1 MVTVKNKISKKIID
15 KLRLNYEKILN
26 KEEIIKT
33 IKEYSKIYKT
43 KVNLISLWTYLR
55 KDSYIKR
62 ILGDYYYIYSLEER
76 YNKYCK
82 FSEEELIFI
91 VLEKMNIKW
100 YLGLESALKENRIT
114 WQALNIVTIVDNHF
128 SGVKKLGN
136 SKFKFIKTKDK
147 KFKFGLTKKKTNNSV
162 RYFYSDLEKTYLDF
176 LYFSSYKGKDI
187 KSLKKNLD
195 FKIENSKVIKYVK
208 HYTNKIQEVI
218 DIPVDRVTPKQEWI
232 DRDSKKRGILIKR
245 NLYI

>member
-1 MVTVKNKISKKIID
+1 MVTAENKISKKIIN
-15 KLRLNYEKILN
+15 KLRLNHEKILN

-55 KDSYIKR
+55 KDIYIKR

-82 FSEEELIFI
+82 FSEEELIFL

-128 SGVKKLGN
+128 SGIKKLGN

-195 FKIENSKVIKYVK
+195 FKIENSKVIKYAK
-208 HYTNKIQEVI
+208 HYSNKIQEVI
-218 DIPVDRVTPKQEWI
+218 
-232 DRDSKKRGILIKR
+232 
-245 NLYI
+245 